1 MNITKEKFE
10 EVVNKYPQ
18 NSWIKFAF
26 KHFSKKEDKS
36 KIDWSKIG
44 NWSAFILIIL
54 FLIGFIGTILN
65 APRWII
71 LYSTVGY
78 SLFLSIVVFYLL
90 SALLMD
96 DFRLKKIMKELG
108 ITPKQYVDLIR
119 EFYN

>member
-65 APRWII
+65 AHRWII